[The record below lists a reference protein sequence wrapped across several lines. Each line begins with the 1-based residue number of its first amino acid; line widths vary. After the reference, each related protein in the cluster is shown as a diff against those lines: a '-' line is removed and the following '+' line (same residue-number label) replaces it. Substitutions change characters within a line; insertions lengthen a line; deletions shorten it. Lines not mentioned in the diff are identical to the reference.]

1 MKTDNAGIFLR
12 AAALFAVAAF
22 GGNILTQAQS
32 CNVEWTGNAG
42 NGSWSTAGNWSTH
55 KVPGPTSDVCI
66 LNGTADGAG
75 LNGSSRS
82 ISVHSIQVGEFASL
96 LFGSG
101 TVSTATSLTNNGF
114 VTLFGTKLSAAS
126 IDVPG
131 SGGAPAPGARST
143 RMTAAPSQAP
153 RSRTTVPSLLAPGGR
168 CDSQTIRS
176 NYKMEP

>member
-101 TVSTATSLTNNGF
+101 TVSIATSLTTNGF
-114 VTLFGTKLSAAS
+114 VTLFGTKWAAAS
-126 IDVPG
+126 ID
-131 SGGAPAPGARST
+131 GAAVIRVDLAPGAG
-143 RMTAAPSQAP
+143 APGAGDVAQAP

-176 NYKMEP
+176 NYNTDP